1 MRILS
6 KVNAKTTSPRVDRVL
21 WLLEALIK
29 AERLRLQLYEAT
41 YIGTGN
47 SISVT
52 SRYDAIRDSFA
63 DPQLQALNLEFQETL
78 KQIEQSLK
86 RYRWTP
92 TIRSGDFYGLTERHI
107 WPKKSA
113 EDNWENW
120 AVFWLINH
128 AAEGSSGRS
137 QSLILR
143 FRRCRQCQ
151 TWLYARTK
159 HQEHCSARCRKK
171 LHSESPEFKG
181 KRAKYMRE
189 TYRPQQRRRG
199 ELEGRRR

>member
-1 MRILS
+1 HN
-6 KVNAKTTSPRVDRVL
+6 K
-21 WLLEALIK
+21 
-29 AERLRLQLYEAT
+29 AT
-41 YIGTGN
+41 YSGTWN

-52 SRYDAIRDSFA
+52 SRYDAILDSFA

-120 AVFWLINH
+120 AVFWLIIH
-128 AAEGSSGRS
+128 AAESSCSCS
-137 QSLILR
+137 QSINLR
-143 FRRCRQCQ
+143 LRR
-151 TWLYARTK
+151 
-159 HQEHCSARCRKK
+159 
-171 LHSESPEFKG
+171 
-181 KRAKYMRE
+181 
-189 TYRPQQRRRG
+189 
-199 ELEGRRR
+199 